1 MSEVRDSADAIVEA
15 WYPGVYGARGVARAL
30 LGHSNR
36 WGKLPVTVYDERYIT
51 QVDMLDFE
59 MSKPPGR
66 TYRYFTGKPL
76 WPFGYGLSYTTFKLR
91 LLSGSTV
98 TLLQGH
104 GQAEVRVSVENNGAR
119 AGDEVVMAFFR

>member
-51 QVDMLDFE
+51 QVDMLDFD

-66 TYRYFTGKPL
+66 TYRYFTGTPL
-76 WPFGYGLSYTTFKLR
+76 WPFGFGLSYTDFSLCMLSESQLR
-91 LLSGSTV
+91 VQQRGDSIK
-98 TLLQGH
+98 
-104 GQAEVRVSVENNGAR
+104 VRL
-119 AGDEVVMAFFR
+119 